1 MKFWLHLRLLTPG
14 AIFAFTHISKTSN
27 LSHLATCNPSA
38 TLGDHQVSTPYH
50 MVQLLA
56 TIQCHYL
63 SGYNSDLFW
72 GPNSNFQPVSHPY
85 LDSLG
90 KFQRCTFLIWTPKS
104 SLCAI
109 GQVSLETSHGKMDY
123 LPWLISPPL
132 WPTQPYCSPCPLWTP
147 EDRVFTMKET
157 WWGLDTSNSIVPKT
171 ITSQITTFVTSVP
184 LPFGLRV
191 LPGFWVR

>member
-1 MKFWLHLRLLTPG
+1 MKFKLCSNSVQSLFKLCSMFKLC
-14 AIFAFTHISKTSN
+14 SKTSN
-27 LSHLATCNPSA
+27 LSHLGTCNPSA
-38 TLGDHQVSTPYH
+38 TPGDHQVSTPYH

-63 SGYNSDLFW
+63 GGYNSDLFW

-123 LPWLISPPL
+123 R
-132 WPTQPYCSPCPLWTP
+132 
-147 EDRVFTMKET
+147 DRQKGMAVC
-157 WWGLDTSNSIVPKT
+157 
-171 ITSQITTFVTSVP
+171 
-184 LPFGLRV
+184 
-191 LPGFWVR
+191 